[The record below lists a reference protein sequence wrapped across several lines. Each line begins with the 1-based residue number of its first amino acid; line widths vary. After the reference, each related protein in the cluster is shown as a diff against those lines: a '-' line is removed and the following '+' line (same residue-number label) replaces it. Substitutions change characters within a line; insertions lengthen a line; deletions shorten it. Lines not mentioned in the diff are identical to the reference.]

1 MLFEEDDEVSLD
13 KLTEDIQIDNDN
25 IYISDSGKAID
36 LIAQL
41 VHNEKNQKSNGL
53 FQLRDRIDSLFQLM
67 NDCNIPD
74 MFEHQRK
81 LEVLLE
87 RLTEWGTAR
96 VLRGKHVVGF
106 GGRFSAGKSQFINAI
121 TGIDDTLP
129 VDQNP
134 TTSVSSYIVH
144 ADIDEIEVNTKFGYS
159 VNLSKEAMRALSH
172 EFYNKYSIGFSSIL
186 ENIVIRTKRFEIDDS
201 IVLLDTPG
209 YSKADVDDNVRERN
223 SDKQKAHEKL
233 AITDYLIWLVDVT
246 KGTITSEDIDFIR
259 SLHLTNKILIVF
271 TKADKRTPEAV
282 KEVVELAKET
292 IIDAGIDSFAVTAF
306 SSIEKKE
313 YFGES
318 INDFFSEVVSNKVS
332 ENDIV
337 EQINI
342 LSADIQKMI
351 SDEKKL
357 TKKREQQ
364 YFEVLS
370 ETRNVTSVESIAQLW
385 KYENIRLMKI
395 DRISFMFKKIVEE
408 LRQII
413 NTQ

>member
-1 MLFEEDDEVSLD
+1 MPFEEDDEVSLD
-13 KLTEDIQIDNDN
+13 ELTKNIKTDNEN
-25 IYISDSGKAID
+25 IYISDSGKAIE

-41 VHNEKNQKSNGL
+41 VHNEKDQKSKKL
-53 FQLRDRIDSLFQLM
+53 FQLRERIDSLFQLM
-67 NDCNIPD
+67 NECDIPD
-74 MFEHQRK
+74 MFEQQRK
-81 LEVLLE
+81 FEVLIE
-87 RLTEWGTAR
+87 RLTEWRTAG
-96 VLRGKHVVGF
+96 VLRGKHVVSL
-106 GGRFSAGKSQFINAI
+106 GGRFSSGKSQFINAI

-134 TTSVSSYIVH
+134 TTSVSTYIVH
-144 ADIDEIEVNTKFGYS
+144 ANTDEIEVNTKFGYS
-159 VNLSKEAMRALSH
+159 TKLSKKAMRALSH
-172 EFYNKYSIGFSSIL
+172 EFYNKYSIGFSSVL
-186 ENIVIRTKRFEIDDS
+186 ENIIIRTKRFDIDDS

-246 KGTITSEDIDFIR
+246 KGTITSEDLEFIR
-259 SLHLTNKILIVF
+259 SLHLTNKILVIF
-271 TKADKRTPEAV
+271 TKADKRTSEAV
-282 KEVVELAKET
+282 REVVELAKKT
-292 IIDAGIDSFAVTAF
+292 IMNVGIDCFAVTAF
-306 SSIEKKE
+306 SSIENKE
-313 YFGES
+313 YGGEK
-318 INDFFSEVVSNKVS
+318 IKEFFSEVARNKVS

-351 SDEKKL
+351 SDEKRL
-357 TKKREQQ
+357 TKKREKR

-370 ETRNVTSVESIAQLW
+370 DTRNITSVESIAQLW

-395 DRISFMFKKIVEE
+395 DRVTYMFKKIVEE

>member
-13 KLTEDIQIDNDN
+13 ELTKDIQIDNDN
-25 IYISDSGKAID
+25 IYISDSGKAIE

-41 VHNEKNQKSNGL
+41 VNNEKKLKRNDL
-53 FQLRDRIDSLFQLM
+53 YQLKARINSMFQLM
-67 NDCNIPD
+67 NDCDIPD
-74 MFEHQRK
+74 MFEQQRK
-81 LEVLLE
+81 FEVMIK
-87 RLTEWGTAR
+87 RLTEWGTAG
-96 VLRGKHVVGF
+96 VLREKHVVSL

-144 ADIDEIEVNTKFGYS
+144 ADKDEIEVNTKFGYS
-159 VNLSKEAMRALSH
+159 AKLSREAMRALSH
-172 EFYNKYSIGFSSIL
+172 EFYNKYSIGFSSVL
-186 ENIVIRTKRFEIDDS
+186 ENIIIRTKKYEIHDS

-246 KGTITSEDIDFIR
+246 KGTITSEDLNFIR
-259 SLHLTNKILIVF
+259 SLHLANKILVVF

-282 KEVVELAKET
+282 KEVVDLAKET
-292 IIDAGIDSFAVTAF
+292 IMNAGIDCFAVTAF
-306 SSIEKKE
+306 SSIENKE
-313 YFGES
+313 YCGNNIKE
-318 INDFFSEVVSNKVS
+318 FFSEVINNKLS

-342 LSADIQKMI
+342 LSSEIQKMI
-351 SDEKKL
+351 SKEKRL
-357 TKKREQQ
+357 AKKRERR

-370 ETRNVTSVESIAQLW
+370 DTRNITSVESIAQLW
-385 KYENIRLMKI
+385 KYENVRLMKI
-395 DRISFMFKKIVEE
+395 ARVSCIFKKIVEE

-413 NTQ
+413 NEQ

>member
-13 KLTEDIQIDNDN
+13 ELTEDIQIDNEN
-25 IYISDSGKAID
+25 IYISDSGKAIE

-41 VHNEKNQKSNGL
+41 VHNGKNQKGNERY
-53 FQLRDRIDSLFQLM
+53 QLKERINSLFQLM
-67 NDCNIPD
+67 NDCDIPD
-74 MFEHQRK
+74 MFEQQRK
-81 LEVLLE
+81 FEVLIE
-87 RLTEWGTAR
+87 RLTEWGTAG
-96 VLRGKHVVGF
+96 VLRGKHVVSL

-144 ADIDEIEVNTKFGYS
+144 ADTDEIEVNTKFGYS
-159 VNLSKEAMRALSH
+159 AKLSKEAMRALSH
-172 EFYNKYSIGFSSIL
+172 EFYNKYSIGFSSVL
-186 ENIVIRTKRFEIDDS
+186 ENIIIRTKKFDIDDS

-259 SLHLTNKILIVF
+259 SLHLKNRILVVF

-292 IIDAGIDSFAVTAF
+292 IMNAGIDCFAVTAF
-306 SSIEKKE
+306 SSIENKE
-313 YFGES
+313 YCGNNIKE
-318 INDFFSEVVSNKVS
+318 FFAEVVSNQVS
-332 ENDIV
+332 ENDII

-351 SDEKKL
+351 SNEKRL
-357 TKKREQQ
+357 TKKREKR

-370 ETRNVTSVESIAQLW
+370 DTRNVTSIESIAQLW
-385 KYENIRLMKI
+385 KYENIRIMKI
-395 DRISFMFKKIVEE
+395 DRVSYMFKKLVEE

-413 NTQ
+413 NVQ

>member
-41 VHNEKNQKSNGL
+41 VHNEKNQKSNLL

-74 MFEHQRK
+74 MFEQQRK

-96 VLRGKHVVGF
+96 VLRGKHVVSL

-144 ADIDEIEVNTKFGYS
+144 ADMDEIEVNTKFGYS
-159 VNLSKEAMRALSH
+159 VKLSKEAMRALSH

-209 YSKADVDDNVRERN
+209 YSKADVEDNVRERN

-259 SLHLTNKILIVF
+259 NLHLTNKILIVF

-292 IIDAGIDSFAVTAF
+292 IMNAGIDFFAVTAF

-313 YFGES
+313 YSGES
-318 INDFFSEVVSNKVS
+318 IKDFFSEVVSNKVS

-342 LSADIQKMI
+342 LSTDIQKKL
-351 SDEKKL
+351 SEEKRL

-395 DRISFMFKKIVEE
+395 DRISFMFNKVVEE